1 MLMSVS
7 VVPLVPLRCRECS
20 STLLPG
26 SYKMGKDSGS
36 LICTHHFNRPALAN
50 QNGRPDLSQR
60 PAEARSARI
69 GRSPSRQEDPPPES
83 ERETAAPP
91 AVASPYQNELPS
103 DCPSEDT
110 PTPATAAQS
119 DALIIEEEETS
130 VPPNPFGD
138 SDDEEEEEEEEVAKN
153 EEEKEKEIQT
163 PAKETSNDVCHD
175 DKPAAPVG
183 HPGGVPRPV
192 PAPRRV
198 PEATPPPRPAPRA
211 RPQPTP
217 DRQQGKGV

>member
-1 MLMSVS
+1 
-7 VVPLVPLRCRECS
+7 
-20 STLLPG
+20 
-26 SYKMGKDSGS
+26 MGKESGF

-60 PAEARSARI
+60 PAEAHSARI
-69 GRSPSRQEDPPPES
+69 GRSPSQQEDPPPES
-83 ERETAAPP
+83 EREMVAPL
-91 AVASPYQNELPS
+91 AVASTDQNVLPS

-110 PTPATAAQS
+110 PAAAAQS
-119 DALIIEEEETS
+119 DTLIIEEEETS

-138 SDDEEEEEEEEVAKN
+138 SEEEEEEEEEAKN
-153 EEEKEKEIQT
+153 EEKEEEKEIQT
-163 PAKETSNDVCHD
+163 PAKETSNDD
-175 DKPAAPVG
+175 TPPISVG
-183 HPGGVPRPV
+183 HLGGVARPV

-217 DRQQGKGV
+217 ERQLVKGV